1 MGVPVWHA
9 SQAAQTDYGP
19 IPIAELGRKERRL
32 LRALGE
38 KLLEGRGE
46 GPLIHHE
53 KQVAVHVRR
62 KLTRAELDGL
72 DPEWLSIPAVD
83 MG

>member
-1 MGVPVWHA
+1 MPVWHA

-19 IPIAELGRKERRL
+19 IPIAELDRKERRI

-38 KLLEGRGE
+38 KLLEGVGA
-46 GPLIHHE
+46 GDWIHHE

-62 KLTRAELDGL
+62 RLSEAELRGL
-72 DPEWLSIPAVD
+72 DPAWLAIPAID